1 MFNGETPFWLAPV
14 LTLVV
19 LGILAYREQ
28 KNKKKGI
35 VQFDERSRLSSYKAS
50 HFTLMICFAV
60 IAILISYANITDIQE
75 IDMDLLSFLILP
87 LTFVWLIIF
96 SIIKR
101 K

>member
-1 MFNGETPFWLAPV
+1 MFNTPFWLAPV

-28 KNKKKGI
+28 KKKKKGL
-35 VQFDERSRLSSYKAS
+35 VQYDERSRLSSYKAS
-50 HFTLMICFAV
+50 HFTLMIYFAI
-60 IAILISYANITDIQE
+60 IAILIAYANIMDIQE
-75 IDMDLLSFLILP
+75 IDIDLLSILVLP
-87 LTFVWLIIF
+87 LAFIWLIIF